1 MVRALVFA
9 AAIAALA
16 GCSRDDAKASG
27 ENVAF
32 DIAAALDPCAED
44 AGPGGRA
51 LCGNQKLAALDAR
64 IRTAMVAEAG
74 DISEAGRRTIVENH
88 QRWLRAQRT
97 ACGIIDPDAALT
109 ADQSACLEAALTERV
124 GEVARAVESAGGY
137 TFQRM
142 EMISAQSV
150 SAEAAAAS
158 GMGEGAPASVTR
170 DIRFPRIDDAST
182 PQAARFNDIVSRIPE
197 SRFEPGEEV
206 QVDYQIA
213 FAGADLI
220 SVRFD
225 SYSYAMGAAHPN
237 NSTRA
242 VTVVMTTGEP
252 LTVEDVFRT
261 GSGWENF
268 LTRRAVAAL
277 TRQFR
282 AENFTPPEADVRDS
296 VTKTHLW
303 LIKEEGLTLLFPP
316 YSFGGPHVLGGA
328 EVTIPWADL
337 ARYLNPNAPAPIRA
351 PA

>member
-1 MVRALVFA
+1 MTRALVL
-9 AAIAALA
+9 AAILLALGA
-16 GCSRDDAKASG
+16 CGREGAETDG
-27 ENVAF
+27 ENVTF

-44 AGPGGRA
+44 AGPADRA
-51 LCGNQKLAALDAR
+51 LCGDEKLAALDAR
-64 IRTAMVAEAG
+64 IRSAMVREAG
-74 DISEAGRRTIVENH
+74 EISEEGRRTIVENH

-97 ACGIIDPDAALT
+97 ACGIIDADAAPT
-109 ADQSACLEAALTERV
+109 PDQAACLEAALTERV
-124 GEVARAVESAGGY
+124 RESERAVEREGPY

-142 EMISAQSV
+142 EMISAQAV
-150 SAEAAAAS
+150 TAEAAAAS
-158 GMGEGAPASVTR
+158 GMGEGAPTSITR

-213 FAGADLI
+213 FAGPDLI

-242 VTVVMTTGEP
+242 VTVVMTTGKP
-252 LTVEDVFRT
+252 LEVGDVFRA
-261 GSGWENF
+261 GSGWEDF
-268 LTRRAVAAL
+268 LTQRAVRAL
-277 TRQFR
+277 TERFR
-282 AENFTPPEADVRDS
+282 EENFTPPETDVRDS
-296 VTKTHLW
+296 VAKPHLW